1 MVIVNVTVQKM
12 VLSNYNRGSADIS
25 VLYNDGKDRMVS
37 KRVVMD
43 NTDAIAAEFIRLLR
57 RQIKDQNKPAY
68 LEDDPIRD
76 TVVLRFSKD
85 EEEIESKLK
94 VFLAKIN
101 ARAKGMA
108 QQKGGLGYLNTWTQL
123 KGMEFDF

>member
-101 ARAKGMA
+101 ARVKGMA

>member
-1 MVIVNVTVQKM
+1 MVIVNVIVQKM

-37 KRVVMD
+37 KRVLMD
-43 NTDAIAAEFIRLLR
+43 NTDAIAAEFIRMLR
-57 RQIKDQNKPAY
+57 RQVKDQNRPPY

-101 ARAKGMA
+101 SKVKGMG
-108 QQKGGLGYLNTWTQL
+108 QQKGGMGYLSSWSQL